1 MYGPWIVPYNVITNE
16 KWKTYCI
23 SDTLGVLYS
32 VPLDDEPPLV
42 ESNSFGCIYILYV
55 SKYPERRYFRAI
67 NYIRWILLLT
77 PVNSILE
84 LTFGVSLPTSAFV
97 GHIFGLLLYCV
108 WAIFGHSLNVWGIL
122 RAGCQWALFFTLHQ
136 LFSDPQERLT
146 DDIACK
152 SMLLGDSNCYVLTGH
167 FKCYCCL

>member
-1 MYGPWIVPYNVITNE
+1 MKNVLQLLIAILVF
-16 KWKTYCI
+16 CHFRG
-23 SDTLGVLYS
+23 SVALY
-32 VPLDDEPPLV
+32 DEPPLV
-42 ESNSFGCIYILYV
+42 ETNSFGCIYILYV

-136 LFSDPQERLT
+136 LFFYPHERLV

-152 SMLLGDSNCYVLTGH
+152 CIILLRDSNCYLLTY
-167 FKCYCCL
+167 FF